1 VYSQLKILVT
11 KNKNNE
17 RKNYGK
23 INNFNTTFICLE
35 KDEKKKKKEY
45 IAGVGKFTLVDLEIF
60 VV

>member
-45 IAGVGKFTLVDLEIF
+45 ISASGSWQIYTRRS
-60 VV
+60 